1 MSIKVVC
8 KVVCVRCPRSCLIS
22 VLVEDGSVKGVE
34 GHGCLLGVEYAREEV
49 ANPKR
54 VVCSTIRLVGSRYP
68 RLPVRTAE
76 PVPKSKVKEIVE
88 ALRGLTVRAPVRRG
102 EVVVRDSAGTGV
114 DVIAEMDAETET
126 A

>member
-1 MSIKVVC
+1 
-8 KVVCVRCPRSCLIS
+8 L
-22 VLVEDGSVKGVE
+22 
-34 GHGCLLGVEYAREEV
+34 A
-49 ANPKR
+49 
-54 VVCSTIRLVGSRYP
+54 GSRYP

-76 PVPKSKVKEIVE
+76 PAPKSKVKEIVE

-102 EVVVRDSAGTGV
+102 EVVVRDSAVTGV

>member
-1 MSIKVVC
+1 M
-8 KVVCVRCPRSCLIS
+8 
-22 VLVEDGSVKGVE
+22 
-34 GHGCLLGVEYAREEV
+34 
-49 ANPKR
+49 
-54 VVCSTIRLVGSRYP
+54 VGSRYL

-76 PVPKSKVKEIVE
+76 LVPKSKVKEIVE

-102 EVVVRDSAGTGV
+102 EVVVRDVAGTGV